1 MAGLGFVLSGKKMT
15 SDSVVFNA
23 TQGTRADGVFYAAVG
38 TTAAAKYRRNE
49 IITTWEL
56 CRDRLMKA
64 MGFSG
69 NILTT
74 TQTELVCKVALPNVK
89 NYSIVKQATT
99 VAPEAGNII
108 FGFSYLAPTF
118 VTGVPP
124 DEVTWPHGG
133 RPQKLGS
140 LGLDAALDEIIHA
153 YLRIKSKD

>member
-15 SDSVVFNA
+15 SDSVTYNA

-64 MGFSG
+64 MGYG
-69 NILTT
+69 ANLLTL

-108 FGFSYLAPTF
+108 FGFTFLAKTF
-118 VTGVPP
+118 TDVTIF
-124 DEVTWPHGG
+124 PHGG
-133 RPQKLGS
+133 RPQQLGS

-153 YLRIKSKD
+153 YLRMNSKD